1 LDIGSALRFL
11 TRADGLV
18 RLTLISCPGQE
29 HKALSRQEKKKK
41 KTFRFGPIEGADHTP
56 AAASAGAIPT
66 GVGRSSGRRSHGDAA
81 DRPKDGGAA
90 NLDGMNDAIGALLRR
105 PCCQGGQGEQAT
117 VVKEER
123 RWHLSCCGTE
133 SRLRVNVPVGRMPA
147 RQSRKRGP
155 LSVNLRE
162 QLSNTERISTF
173 DLPS

>member
-66 GVGRSSGRRSHGDAA
+66 GVGRSSGRRSHGD
-81 DRPKDGGAA
+81 
-90 NLDGMNDAIGALLRR
+90 LDGMNDAIGALLRR